1 MLVAHSIL
9 TEDNDRESKIQ
20 VCASEKECGRLIDAM
35 NLIDLEAFVSVVD
48 HGSVVAAAAG
58 LHLTQSAVT
67 RRIQNL
73 EDALGTPLL
82 DRHTRPL
89 QPTHAGQET
98 YEFAKPVLSSVNDLK
113 TGIMQ
118 GGEPSGDFRFGM
130 SRALGDLAIGA
141 PIRCLRGDFP
151 KVRIQAF
158 VQWSGVLLE
167 RLANRALDCAV
178 VLLPEGS
185 TPPASLMSECLGTQS
200 YAIVARKT
208 KRFSRPATL
217 QELSTHAWVL
227 NPHGCGIRQQLEVAF
242 LQRGLP
248 FVSAVEAEGYEL
260 QLSLISEEVGLG
272 LVMPQVFYSSALRGR
287 MTLIKAKDFSPM
299 QSVWLV
305 HSRHIGRLAPVV
317 RCVRDAVKQQLRT
330 RRSDRQVLT

>member
-1 MLVAHSIL
+1 
-9 TEDNDRESKIQ
+9 
-20 VCASEKECGRLIDAM
+20 M
-35 NLIDLEAFVSVVD
+35 NLIDLEAFVAVVD
-48 HGSVVAAAAG
+48 HGSVVAAAAR

-73 EDALGTPLL
+73 EDALGTSLL
-82 DRHTRPL
+82 DRQTRPML
-89 QPTHAGQET
+89 PTRAGQET

-113 TGIMQ
+113 TGVME

-130 SRALGDLAIGA
+130 SRSLGDLAIGS
-141 PIRCLRGDFP
+141 PIRCLRADLP

-167 RLANRALDCAV
+167 RLATRALDCAV

-185 TPPASLMSECLGTQS
+185 TPPASLTSECLGATPFT
-200 YAIVARKT
+200 IVAAKT
-208 KRFSRPATL
+208 NRLSQPATL
-217 QELSTHAWVL
+217 EELASNAWVL
-227 NPHGCGIRQQLEVAF
+227 NPHGCSVRQSLEAAF

-260 QLSLISEEVGLG
+260 HLSLVSEGVGLG
-272 LVMPQVFYSSALRGR
+272 LVMPQVLHSSVLRKH
-287 MTLIKAKDFSPM
+287 IKPVTVKGLSLM
-299 QSVWLV
+299 QNVWIL
-305 HSRHIGRLAPVV
+305 HSRHIGRLTPAV

-330 RRSDRQVLT
+330 H

>member
-1 MLVAHSIL
+1 
-9 TEDNDRESKIQ
+9 
-20 VCASEKECGRLIDAM
+20 M

-48 HGSVVAAAAG
+48 RGSIVAAAAH

-73 EDALGTPLL
+73 EDVLGSPLL

-89 QPTHAGQET
+89 QPTRAGQET

-113 TGIMQ
+113 SGIMH

-130 SRALGDLAIGA
+130 SRALGDLAIGS
-141 PIRCLRGDFP
+141 PIRCLRADFP

-158 VQWSGVLLE
+158 VQWSAVLLE
-167 RLANRALDCAV
+167 RLMNRTLDSAV

-185 TPPASLMSECLGTQS
+185 APPASLVSECLGTEPF
-200 YAIVARKT
+200 AIVAAKT

-217 QELSTHAWVL
+217 QELSSNAWIL
-227 NPHGCGIRQQLEVAF
+227 NPHGCGLRQQLEAAF

-248 FVSAVEAEGYEL
+248 FGTAVEAEGYEL
-260 QLSLISEEVGLG
+260 QLSLISEGVGVG
-272 LVMPQVFYSSALRGR
+272 LVMPRVFYSSPLRGR
-287 MTLIKAKDFSPM
+287 MKLVKAKDFSPM
-299 QSVWLV
+299 QSVWLL
-305 HSRHIGRLAPVV
+305 HSRHIGRLAPAVC
-317 RCVRDAVKQQLRT
+317 CVRDAVKQQLQT
-330 RRSDRQVLT
+330 HRSTTS

>member
-1 MLVAHSIL
+1 
-9 TEDNDRESKIQ
+9 
-20 VCASEKECGRLIDAM
+20 M

-48 HGSVVAAAAG
+48 RRSIVAAAAH

-73 EDALGTPLL
+73 EDALGSPLL
-82 DRHTRPL
+82 DRQTRPL
-89 QPTHAGQET
+89 RPTRAGQET

-113 TGIMQ
+113 TGIMH

-130 SRALGDLAIGA
+130 SRSLGDLAIGV
-141 PIRCLRGDFP
+141 PIRRLRADLP

-167 RLANRALDCAV
+167 RLATRALDCAV

-185 TPPASLMSECLGTQS
+185 TPPSSLMSECIGAVPFT
-200 YAIVARKT
+200 IVAAKSTRLSK
-208 KRFSRPATL
+208 PATL
-217 QELSTHAWVL
+217 EELASNAWVL
-227 NPHGCGIRQQLEVAF
+227 NPHGCSARQLLESTF

-260 QLSLISEEVGLG
+260 HLSLVSDGVGLG
-272 LVMPQVFYSSALRGR
+272 LVMPQVIQSSALRKR
-287 MTLIKAKDFSPM
+287 IKAVTVKGFSPI
-299 QSVWLV
+299 QNVWIL
-305 HSRHIGRLAPVV
+305 HSKHIGRLAPAV
-317 RCVRDAVKQQLRT
+317 RCVREAVEQQLRT
-330 RRSDRQVLT
+330 H

>member
-1 MLVAHSIL
+1 
-9 TEDNDRESKIQ
+9 
-20 VCASEKECGRLIDAM
+20 M

-67 RRIQNL
+67 RRVQNL
-73 EDALGTPLL
+73 EDVLGTPLL

-89 QPTHAGQET
+89 QPTRAGQET

-113 TGIMQ
+113 TGIMH

-130 SRALGDLAIGA
+130 SRALGDLAIGS
-141 PIRCLRGDFP
+141 PIRRLRADFP

-167 RLANRALDCAV
+167 RLANRALDSAV

-185 TPPASLMSECLGTQS
+185 TPPPSLVSECLGTEPF
-200 YAIVARKT
+200 AIVAAKT
-208 KRFSRPATL
+208 KRFSQPTTL
-217 QELSTHAWVL
+217 RELSSNAWIL
-227 NPHGCGIRQQLEVAF
+227 NPHGCGVRQQLEVAL

-248 FVSAVEAEGYEL
+248 FVAAVEAEGYEL
-260 QLSLISEEVGLG
+260 QLSLISEGVGLG

-287 MTLIKAKDFSPM
+287 MKLVKAKDFSPV
-299 QSVWLV
+299 QSVWLL
-305 HSRHIGRLAPVV
+305 HSRHIGRLVPAVV
-317 RCVRDAVKQQLRT
+317 CVRDAVKEQLHT
-330 RRSDRQVLT
+330 QRSTTS

>member
-1 MLVAHSIL
+1 
-9 TEDNDRESKIQ
+9 
-20 VCASEKECGRLIDAM
+20 M

-82 DRHTRPL
+82 DRQRRPL
-89 QPTHAGQET
+89 QPTRAGQET

-113 TGIMQ
+113 TGIMH

-130 SRALGDLAIGA
+130 SRALGDLAIGS
-141 PIRCLRGDFP
+141 PIRCLRADFP

-178 VLLPEGS
+178 VLLPEGN
-185 TPPASLMSECLGTQS
+185 TPPASLMSECLGTEPF
-200 YAIVARKT
+200 AIVAAKA
-208 KRFSRPATL
+208 KRFSQPATL
-217 QELSTHAWVL
+217 QELSSNAWVL
-227 NPHGCGIRQQLEVAF
+227 NPHGCGARQQLEVAF

-260 QLSLISEEVGLG
+260 QLSLISEGVGLG

-287 MTLIKAKDFSPM
+287 MKLVKAKDFSPM
-299 QSVWLV
+299 QNVWLAAFQT
-305 HSRHIGRLAPVV
+305 HRSAGSGCPLCTRCGQATAPH
-317 RCVRDAVKQQLRT
+317 AQI
-330 RRSDRQVLT
+330 RRF

>member
-1 MLVAHSIL
+1 
-9 TEDNDRESKIQ
+9 
-20 VCASEKECGRLIDAM
+20 M

-82 DRHTRPL
+82 DRQTRPL
-89 QPTHAGQET
+89 QPTRAGQET

-113 TGIMQ
+113 TGIMH

-130 SRALGDLAIGA
+130 SRALGDLAIGP
-141 PIRCLRGDFP
+141 PIRCLRADFP

-167 RLANRALDCAV
+167 RLANRALDSAV
-178 VLLPEGS
+178 VLLPEGN
-185 TPPASLMSECLGTQS
+185 TPPASLMSECLGTEPF
-200 YAIVARKT
+200 AIVAAKA
-208 KRFSRPATL
+208 KRFSQPATL
-217 QELSTHAWVL
+217 QELSSNGWVL
-227 NPHGCGIRQQLEVAF
+227 NPQGCGLRQQLEVAF

-260 QLSLISEEVGLG
+260 QLSLISEGVGLG

-287 MTLIKAKDFSPM
+287 MKLIKAKDFAPR
-299 QSVWLV
+299 QNVWLL
-305 HSRHIGRLAPVV
+305 HSRHVGRLAPAV
-317 RCVRDAVKQQLRT
+317 RCVRDAIKQQLHA
-330 RRSDRQVLT
+330 RRSADS